1 MDAISGLFLNAL
13 GTDMVVMEEY
23 FPFVTVAFN
32 IMQYTAWSLLFI
44 ITVWQLFKTFGGP
57 LTEAENPWHLIV
69 RSALFAF
76 LIGYARPI
84 FMIALNIARAPY
96 TALMDASLNPGDF
109 TFAGIENVVS
119 NGILS
124 VLALSAHIGVLLI
137 VILMVCL
144 GWNYF
149 KTLLLVVE
157 RYIVVGVVCYTSPLA
172 FAMGGSKAT
181 GKVFQ
186 SWCRLVGSQLLL
198 LVMNVWFL
206 RAFNSS
212 VGQFVASGG
221 VLSTGQ
227 GSIFLWLFCAMAFLK
242 TAQKFDSML
251 ASMGLSVAQ
260 SGSNMGMELLL
271 AARVMGGFGGGMGRT
286 AGSMFGG
293 GVSAAGAA
301 GTAGTG
307 GGIMSGFASK
317 FKGNSYV
324 RDAVVDGGSR
334 MGAGGG
340 IGFVG
345 RAFGGVAAR
354 TGAALTG
361 ESIASVAARHPSAS
375 GSIGGDIANRSL
387 SNYMPHLSGKD
398 LSNTQISGGR
408 ISTETTGT
416 NGKETSVQMY
426 NAAMH
431 DRPESPHSV
440 VTASDGSTWYQT
452 ATGAGRAEFYSP
464 ATSFTGD
471 ISESAQVAAEFPS
484 VSEGTTLR
492 TIDEGV
498 IEASNSDGGSS
509 LWYNGAIFQQPEAPH
524 ETVSSADGVSW
535 YAMQPHGSIPQFD
548 SSDTASALEHNQA
561 LLNQFMPGYEQQPVS
576 IDSSRS
582 GDGVF
587 ELRHQ
592 DGSGTA
598 FYDKTMYK
606 TPHGDHQSYSDKNGG
621 NWYAIQGTPSVERRP
636 VYENGKPVYD
646 GETMRTVNVEKLK
659 YSSTPNMFN
668 KPIKR
673 DVNEHRPPKRK

>member
-1 MDAISGLFLNAL
+1 MVITILDWIFEGIINWVASVVTSIMDAVSGMFLNAL

-69 RSALFAF
+69 RSSLFAF

-96 TALMDASLNPGDF
+96 TALMDVSMSVGDF
-109 TFAGIENVVS
+109 TFAGIQNLLVTTLLNTLTLSTPIGLLLVI
-119 NGILS
+119 IL
-124 VLALSAHIGVLLI
+124 LL
-137 VILMVCL
+137 CL

-157 RYIVVGVVCYTSPLA
+157 RYIVVGVLCYTSPLA

-186 SWCRLVGSQLLL
+186 SWCRMVGSQLLL

-206 RAFNSS
+206 RAYNSS

-221 VLSTGQ
+221 ALSTGQ

-260 SGSNMGMELLL
+260 SGTNMGMELLL
-271 AARVMGGFGGGMGRT
+271 AARVMGGFGGGGGRT

-293 GVSAAGAA
+293 AAGAA
-301 GTAGTG
+301 GAAGMAG
-307 GGIMSGFASK
+307 GGMMSGFASK

-334 MGAGGG
+334 MGVGGG

-354 TGAALTG
+354 TGATLTG
-361 ESIASVAARHPSAS
+361 ESISSVAARHPAAS

-387 SNYMPHLSGKD
+387 SNYMPHLSGRD
-398 LSNTQISGGR
+398 LSNTQISGGQ
-408 ISTETTGT
+408 ISTRAIGT
-416 NGKETSVQMY
+416 DGKEAALQMY
-426 NAAMH
+426 NTEMY
-431 DRPESPHSV
+431 DRPDTPHSV
-440 VTASDGSTWYQT
+440 VNASDGSTWYQT
-452 ATGAGRAEFYSP
+452 AIGAGMNEFYSP
-464 ATSFTGD
+464 AATFMGD
-471 ISESAQVAAEFPS
+471 ASEPVQSVFPGAA
-484 VSEGTTLR
+484 EGTTLR
-492 TIDEGV
+492 TVDDGV
-498 IEASNSDGGSS
+498 IEATTPNGGTGM
-509 LWYNGAIFQQPEAPH
+509 WYNGAIFEQPQAPH
-524 ETVSSADGVSW
+524 ETITSSDGVSW
-535 YAMQPHGSIPQFD
+535 YAMQPHNSLPQFD
-548 SSDTASALEHNQA
+548 SSETGLEHNRAQF
-561 LLNQFMPGYEQQPVS
+561 NRFMPGV
-576 IDSSRS
+576 
-582 GDGVF
+582 
-587 ELRHQ
+587 
-592 DGSGTA
+592 
-598 FYDKTMYK
+598 
-606 TPHGDHQSYSDKNGG
+606 
-621 NWYAIQGTPSVERRP
+621 
-636 VYENGKPVYD
+636 
-646 GETMRTVNVEKLK
+646 
-659 YSSTPNMFN
+659 
-668 KPIKR
+668 
-673 DVNEHRPPKRK
+673 